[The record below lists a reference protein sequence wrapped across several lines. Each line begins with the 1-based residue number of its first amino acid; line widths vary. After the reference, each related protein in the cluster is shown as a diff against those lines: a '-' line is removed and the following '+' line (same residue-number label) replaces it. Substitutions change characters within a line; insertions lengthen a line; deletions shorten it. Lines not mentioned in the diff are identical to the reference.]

1 MSAQEPV
8 IAVSNETTESDRV
21 DSSALPPPE
30 PTAVKDV
37 FPIVESSPAEP
48 VTELPTESAQAISDD
63 TMFIQPKHDANI
75 PNPAPTNFNGSID
88 GVRVTPF
95 VSVATLNF

>member
-8 IAVSNETTESDRV
+8 IAVSKETTESDRV

-30 PTAVKDV
+30 RTAVKDV
-37 FPIVESSPAEP
+37 FPIVESSPAES
-48 VTELPTESAQAISDD
+48 VAELPTESAQAVSDD
-63 TMFIQPKHDANI
+63 TTFIQPKHDTNI
-75 PNPAPTNFNGSID
+75 PASASTNLKGSVNGV
-88 GVRVTPF
+88 GVTPL